1 MAAAPFAVGPLVL
14 RFGDGV
20 LDLASAQV
28 AAATFQRLAEEG
40 LLRIDDAL
48 LAANHFS
55 GLLLWIPVN
64 KAMFTGRSQHT
75 EADLDRYAAAGTRV
89 FLAAYR

>member
-1 MAAAPFAVGPLVL
+1 M
-14 RFGDGV
+14 
-20 LDLASAQV
+20 
-28 AAATFQRLAEEG
+28 
-40 LLRIDDAL
+40 LRIDDAL

>member
-1 MAAAPFAVGPLVL
+1 MI
-14 RFGDGV
+14 
-20 LDLASAQV
+20 
-28 AAATFQRLAEEG
+28 QRLADQG

-64 KAMFTGRSQHT
+64 KAMFTGSAQHT
-75 EADLDRYAAAGTRV
+75 GADLDRYAAEGVRG